1 MTLVILAAGMGSRYG
16 GLKQIDPMT
25 ENGEFIIDFSV
36 YDAVKAG
43 FDKVVFVIKKE
54 NYEAFHETI
63 GKRIAKYI
71 HVDYAFQELSDIP
84 AGFTVPEGRTKPWG
98 TTHALL
104 AARDLVKDNFA
115 VINSDDYYGRDTIE
129 KLAVHLHDAK
139 TENGVIPACMVGF
152 RLGNTLT
159 DNGTVSRGDC
169 QVSESGELTNIVE
182 RTKIKA
188 NGAMAAYLA
197 DDGETWVDLPYDTIV
212 SMNCWGFT
220 PEVFGYLE
228 KSLKKFLAS
237 PAGSQP
243 KSECYLPGTV
253 AEMIGDGTCRVKV
266 YSTASVWHGVTYTED
281 KPLVKEAI
289 RQMIEDGTYP
299 NKLWN

>member
-36 YDAVKAG
+36 YDAVRAG

-71 HVDYAFQELSDIP
+71 RVEYAFQELSEIP
-84 AGFTVPEGRTKPWG
+84 DGFTVPEGRTKPWG

-104 AARDLVKDNFA
+104 AAKDIVKDNFA

-129 KLAVHLHDAK
+129 KLALHLRDVK
-139 TENGVIPACMVGF
+139 TVDGVIPACMVGF

-159 DNGTVSRGDC
+159 DNGTVSRGEC
-169 QVSESGELTNIVE
+169 TVENGMLRSVTE

-188 NGAMAAYLA
+188 NGKTAAYLA
-197 DDGETWVDLPYDTIV
+197 DDGETWVNLPYDTIV

-228 KSLKKFLAS
+228 KSFTEFLGT
-237 PAGSQP
+237 PADNP
-243 KSECYLPGTV
+243 LKSECYLPGSV
-253 AEMIGDGTCRVKV
+253 SEMMTNGVCRVKV
-266 YSTASVWHGVTYTED
+266 YSTSSVWHGVTYTED
-281 KPLVKEAI
+281 KPMVKEAI

-299 NKLWN
+299 AKLWN